1 MVILRPFSFRDSK
14 PSGGQRQ
21 IMVIPH
27 TFSPS
32 RGDRVRWNAETNY
45 GHFAPC
51 VNQEERIRQY
61 EDDVPV
67 LITFK
72 NFAGSTGREIHRSNG
87 VSHERN

>member
-1 MVILRPFSFRDSK
+1 
-14 PSGGQRQ
+14 
-21 IMVIPH
+21 
-27 TFSPS
+27 
-32 RGDRVRWNAETNY
+32 
-45 GHFAPC
+45 